1 MTLQYA
7 KRNQI
12 AHFIIDSGKNNVLAP
27 EFHKEFFHRLKE
39 FELDPTTKVGLFYGA
54 EGRCFSVGDDLKST
68 HKPQRTRL
76 QELEAYLFLHQG
88 EEKPQR
94 PGWEHDVLALRRNK
108 PIVSAVEGYCLGAA
122 FLFCLAHS
130 DVRVASTTAKF
141 GLTGIAFG
149 AGGASGFSRLAR
161 HLPFTAAAWL
171 ALSAE
176 FMDAGEAYR
185 LNLVNKVVPSDRLI
199 AEAEAMAGKIARHS
213 AAAIRLEMEGLQ
225 LGADLSRAD
234 AYQFGMNLYRMGWMA
249 NESPDTTAN
258 YLRDKKE

>member
-1 MTLQYA
+1 MTLQYL
-7 KRNQI
+7 RRDGI
-12 AHFIIDSGKNNVLAP
+12 AHFIIDTDKNNVLFP
-27 EFHKEFFHRLKE
+27 DFHKEFFHRLKE
-39 FELDPTTKVGLFYGA
+39 FELDSSVKVGLFYGA

-68 HKPQRTRL
+68 HKPERTRL
-76 QELEAYLFLHQG
+76 QELEAYLFLHQN

-94 PGWEHDVLALRRNK
+94 PGWEHDIYSHRRNK
-108 PIVSAVEGYCLGAA
+108 PIVSAIEGYCLGAA

-130 DVRVASTTAKF
+130 DIRVASPTAKF

-176 FMDAGEAYR
+176 FMDAAEAYR
-185 LNLVNKVVPSDRLI
+185 LHLVNKVVPSDQLLR
-199 AEAEAMAGKIARHS
+199 EAETMAARIARHP
-213 AAAIRLEMEGLQ
+213 AAAIRLEMEALQ
-225 LGADLSRAD
+225 LGADLNKAD

-249 NESPDTTAN
+249 RESHDTTAN
-258 YLRDKKE
+258 FLRDKKE

>member
-12 AHFIIDSGKNNVLAP
+12 AHFIIDSGKNNVLVP

-39 FELDPTTKVGLFYGA
+39 FELDPTIKVGLFYGA

-130 DVRVASTTAKF
+130 DVRVATHRRQSS
-141 GLTGIAFG
+141 GSP
-149 AGGASGFSRLAR
+149 ASHSAQAEPAASPGSRAICRLRRRRGWRYRRSSWMPAR
-161 HLPFTAAAWL
+161 HT
-171 ALSAE
+171 
-176 FMDAGEAYR
+176 D
-185 LNLVNKVVPSDRLI
+185 LI
-199 AEAEAMAGKIARHS
+199 
-213 AAAIRLEMEGLQ
+213 
-225 LGADLSRAD
+225 
-234 AYQFGMNLYRMGWMA
+234 W
-249 NESPDTTAN
+249 
-258 YLRDKKE
+258 